1 MKNRDGFVS
10 NSSSSSFIV
19 HKLVIGETNF
29 NKLIDFLT
37 KLEKSE
43 DYEDL
48 YSWGDSGETWFIK
61 FVLSIIFIMF
71 SLIKK
76 ILESD
81 KEYKLAQQK
90 FKDTMEM
97 YDKRSI
103 DQ

>member
-61 FVLSIIFIMF
+61 NDYIYIETNRWN
-71 SLIKK
+71 IKDR
-76 ILESD
+76 E
-81 KEYKLAQQK
+81 KLATFNVNNK
-90 FKDTMEM
+90 TSME
-97 YDKRSI
+97 I
-103 DQ
+103 DV